1 MKITMKFYYV
11 VRINQTDEDALTEA
25 LELIRRRMSGDHGVT
40 GIYTKEASVIARMKA
55 DKWCDRYHSIEF
67 ELMDV
72 GRNDGKN
79 WE

>member
-1 MKITMKFYYV
+1 MILKMKFYYT
-11 VRINQTDEDALTEA
+11 VRINQTDEDALHDA
-25 LELIRRRMSGDHGVT
+25 MELIRRRMSGDHNVT

-67 ELMDV
+67 ELVDV